1 MTRSVAGQPV
11 VVGIDGSDLST
22 IALAWGVDEARRRS
36 RPLRLVHTA
45 DRADLETGEK
55 MLDDALVRARR
66 AVPDLDV
73 STVLESGHPADAL
86 LKQASDASVVVL
98 GSRGRSDLSSLLLGS
113 TSLQVAM
120 HAPCAV
126 VVIRLAGED
135 APPGRSAGRVVVGVD
150 NSPRSERAVD
160 FAFEEADSR
169 GVGVTA
175 VLTWLGP
182 EIDSS
187 ASPSHEW
194 EQAAEDEKALL
205 AKSLAGRRAEYPGV
219 DVVQK
224 AVRGDP
230 AVALT
235 DESAGAELLVVGS
248 HGRGGFDGI
257 VRGSVSHTLL
267 HHAHCPVAVVRSQ

>member
-1 MTRSVAGQPV
+1 MTRSGQPV
-11 VVGIDGSDLST
+11 VVGIDGSDLSNV
-22 IALAWGVDEARRRS
+22 ALAWGVDEARRRS

-45 DRADLETGEK
+45 ERADWAMGEK
-55 MLDDALVRARR
+55 MLDDASARARR
-66 AVPDLDV
+66 AVPDLDI
-73 STVLESGHPADAL
+73 STVLDGGHAADAL
-86 LKQASDASVVVL
+86 LKQASDTNMVAL
-98 GSRGRSDLSSLLLGS
+98 GSRGRSDFSSLLLGS

-135 APPGRSAGRVVVGVD
+135 APAGRSAGRVVVGVD
-150 NSPRSERAVD
+150 NSPRSERALD
-160 FAFEEADSR
+160 FAFEEADTR
-169 GVGVTA
+169 GVGLTA

-187 ASPSHEW
+187 ASPAHEW

-205 AKSLAGRRAEYPGV
+205 TEILAGRRAEYPRV
-219 DVVQK
+219 DIVQK

-230 AVALT
+230 AVALV
-235 DESAGAELLVVGS
+235 DESAGAELVVVGS

-267 HHAHCPVAVVRSQ
+267 HNAHCPVAVVRSR

>member
-1 MTRSVAGQPV
+1 
-11 VVGIDGSDLST
+11 
-22 IALAWGVDEARRRS
+22 
-36 RPLRLVHTA
+36 
-45 DRADLETGEK
+45 
-55 MLDDALVRARR
+55 
-66 AVPDLDV
+66 
-73 STVLESGHPADAL
+73 
-86 LKQASDASVVVL
+86 
-98 GSRGRSDLSSLLLGS
+98 
-113 TSLQVAM
+113 
-120 HAPCAV
+120 
-126 VVIRLAGED
+126 
-135 APPGRSAGRVVVGVD
+135 VVGVD

-160 FAFEEADSR
+160 FAFEEADNR

-205 AKSLAGRRAEYPGV
+205 AESLAGRRAEYPGV
-219 DVVQK
+219 DIVQK